1 MVNSINNGRQ
11 NLMTGRLFNKTTFLL
26 LLLMLASGFTGCGK
40 EEQSNPGTT
49 EKEGKE
55 SSGQALK
62 ESPEEGFLAPG
73 FSLPDLKG
81 ATVSLSD
88 YRGKVVLL
96 NLWATWCGP
105 CRREIPSLERLYQM
119 RKDEDFE
126 ILAVSLDRTSTSG
139 VASFVANSRMSFPVL
154 VDPSGKVGRDYW
166 ARAIPSSF
174 LLDKKGVIRWV
185 VRGARE
191 WDDAFALSKI
201 DELLA
206 E

>member
-1 MVNSINNGRQ
+1 VNPINNRRQ
-11 NLMTGRLFNKTTFLL
+11 DLMTGRLFNKIAYLL
-26 LLLMLASGFTGCGK
+26 LLLILATGFTGCGK
-40 EEQSNPGTT
+40 EEQSNPGMT
-49 EKEGKE
+49 EKGKE
-55 SSGQALK
+55 ESPEQTLK
-62 ESPEEGFLAPG
+62 ESPQEGFLAPD

-81 ATVSLSD
+81 ATVTLSE

-126 ILAVSLDRTSTSG
+126 ILAVSLDRTSPSG
-139 VASFVANSRMSFPVL
+139 VASFVAKYRMSFPVL
-154 VDPSGKVGRDYW
+154 VDPGGKVGKDYW

-185 VRGARE
+185 VKGSRE
-191 WDDAFALSKI
+191 WDDAFALSKV
-201 DELLA
+201 DKLLDQ
-206 E
+206 